1 MAILEILT
9 YPNDVLNEPGKD
21 IDTVDDDTRKFIDDL
36 ADTMYHAHGV
46 GLAAPQVGDLRR
58 ICVIDTSEGEVRESR
73 EELLVLVN
81 PKIVEKRG
89 TITWEEGC
97 LSFPDL
103 FEKVDR
109 ARWVKVEALDRD
121 GNPIEVEGT
130 ELEAVCMQ
138 HEIDHLDGVV
148 FIDRMSRLKR
158 KMGMK
163 RYKRTLE
170 AIEAEQASDQEH
182 PWPG

>member
-9 YPNDVLNEPGKD
+9 YPNDVLNKPGKD
-21 IDTVDDDTRKFIDDL
+21 IDVVDDETREFIDNL
-36 ADTMYHAHGV
+36 VETMYHAHGV

-58 ICVIDTSEGEVRESR
+58 ICVIDTSDGEERESR
-73 EELLVLVN
+73 EHLLVLVN

-109 ARWVKVEALDRD
+109 AAWVRVEALDRD
-121 GNPIEVEGT
+121 GNPIEVEGD
-130 ELEAVCMQ
+130 ELEAVCLQ

-170 AIEAEQASDQEH
+170 AIEADLESGEEH
-182 PWPG
+182 SWLR